1 MIPSG
6 TTSAI
11 RKVIMKKISRIIA
24 VLVLVSL
31 GLPAGAKSKTLS
43 GFIDKVSSSLVTF
56 DYSFSMQTGKS
67 KMKGSGTVKVQDN
80 AFFMEGNGLEVWCDG
95 KTRWTVDRMAE
106 EALIESVDDSYD
118 SYATNPA
125 LMITSVD
132 EAFSETAF
140 GSATWQGKAVD
151 ASTLEPLNKGKYSMD
166 IAKLRLFFAK
176 GTTNLV
182 GAEVTLNDGSVSEFN
197 VTGLKFLEKGKEKES
212 FRFDEKTLGSSYVI
226 TDLR

>member
-1 MIPSG
+1 
-6 TTSAI
+6 
-11 RKVIMKKISRIIA
+11 MKKITRIIT
-24 VLVLVSL
+24 VLALLSL
-31 GLPAGAKSKTLS
+31 CIPAGAKSKTLT

-67 KMKGSGTVKVQDN
+67 KMKGTGIVKVQDN
-80 AFFMEGNGLEVWCDG
+80 AFYMEGNGLEVWCDG

-106 EALIESVDDSYD
+106 EALIEAVDDSFD

-132 EAFSETAF
+132 DAFNETAF
-140 GSATWQGKAVD
+140 GSATFQGKAVD
-151 ASTLEPLNKGKYSMD
+151 ASTLIPVNKGKYSMD

-176 GTTNLV
+176 GTTILV

-197 VTGLKFLEKGKEKES
+197 VSNLKFQEKGKEKES
-212 FRFDEKTLGSSYVI
+212 FRFDEKTLGSSYVV

>member
-1 MIPSG
+1 
-6 TTSAI
+6 
-11 RKVIMKKISRIIA
+11 MKKISRIIT
-24 VLVLVSL
+24 VLALLSL
-31 GLPAGAKSKTLS
+31 CIPAGAKSKTLT

-67 KMKGSGTVKVQDN
+67 KMKGTGIVKVQDN
-80 AFFMEGNGLEVWCDG
+80 AFYMEGNGLEVWCDG

-106 EALIESVDDSYD
+106 EALIEAVDDSFD
-118 SYATNPA
+118 SSTNPA

-132 EAFSETAF
+132 DAFNETAF
-140 GSATWQGKAVD
+140 GSATFQGKAVD
-151 ASTLEPLNKGKYSMD
+151 ASTLIPVNKGKYSMD

-197 VTGLKFLEKGKEKES
+197 VSNLKFQEKRKEKES
-212 FRFDEKTLGSSYVI
+212 FRFDEKTLGPSYVV

>member
-1 MIPSG
+1 
-6 TTSAI
+6 
-11 RKVIMKKISRIIA
+11 MKKITRLLAILA
-24 VLVLVSL
+24 LVSL
-31 GLPAGAKSKTLS
+31 GLPAGAKSKTLT

-80 AFFMEGNGLEVWCDG
+80 AFYMEGNGLEVWCDG
-95 KTRWTVDRMAE
+95 KTRWTVDRVSE
-106 EALIESVDDSYD
+106 EALIEGVDESYD

-140 GSATWQGKAVD
+140 GSATFQGKAVD
-151 ASTLEPLNKGKYSMD
+151 ASTLVPVNKGKYSMD
-166 IAKLRLFFAK
+166 IAGLKLFFAK

-182 GAEVTLNDGSVSEFN
+182 GAEITLNDGSVSEFS
-197 VTGLKFLEKGKEKES
+197 VTGLKFLEKIKEKES
-212 FRFDEKTLGSSYVI
+212 FRFDEKTLGSSYVV